1 MGVFNGFRFLVS
13 YRDTCPLLFTDF
25 TAAAVA
31 PRESAVSKAYET
43 KEQSSSELLIVGV

>member
-25 TAAAVA
+25 YRGGSCT
-31 PRESAVSKAYET
+31 
-43 KEQSSSELLIVGV
+43 